1 MLTLMQVIPKVLLLH
16 DTAAADILKLES
28 LVADVEHVLIYFHYY
43 KYEYMYGDWLMRI
56 ATSISF
62 ACWEDIDIVGMKFQ
76 VKKAGVNVAEFI
88 LQSENDLENGVMKAS
103 AYLTL
108 L

>member
-1 MLTLMQVIPKVLLLH
+1 
-16 DTAAADILKLES
+16 
-28 LVADVEHVLIYFHYY
+28 
-43 KYEYMYGDWLMRI
+43 
-56 ATSISF
+56 
-62 ACWEDIDIVGMKFQ
+62 VGMKFQ